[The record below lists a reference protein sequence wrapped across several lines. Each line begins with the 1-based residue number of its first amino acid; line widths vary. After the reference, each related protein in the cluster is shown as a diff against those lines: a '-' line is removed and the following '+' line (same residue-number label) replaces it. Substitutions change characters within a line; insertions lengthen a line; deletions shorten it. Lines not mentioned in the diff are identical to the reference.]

1 MNVVIIE
8 DERLTAQRLLSLIE
22 KYDATI
28 RRLATLSSV
37 TESVAW
43 LKEYMANSANAS
55 TPIDLMFMDIH
66 LEDGDS
72 FQIIHQLNLKIPII
86 FTTAFDEHMVKA
98 FKVNSIDYLLKPIN
112 YQELVAAIEKFKSL
126 KQTFGNTS
134 DPLTDKLNNLNQL
147 LSTLETSTAG
157 SYRDRFMITVGTKL
171 RVVRTNDIAYFF
183 LEEKTVFITTVDNV
197 TLPIDYSLDKLMQMI
212 NPKEFFR
219 VNRQFIVA
227 ANAIQL
233 VHNYSAGKLKIDMS
247 PKAKTDVFVSGD
259 RMTEF
264 KEWLGK

>member
-1 MNVVIIE
+1 MNIVIIE
-8 DERLTAQRLLSLIE
+8 DERLTAQRLLSLIT

-28 RRLATLSSV
+28 HPLAILSSV
-37 TESVAW
+37 HESVTW
-43 LKEYMANSANAS
+43 LKEYLSNTNNA
-55 TPIDLMFMDIH
+55 PIDLLFMDIH

-112 YQELVAAIEKFKSL
+112 YEELIAAIEKFKSL
-126 KQTFGNTS
+126 RQTFGSTAN
-134 DPLTDKLNNLNQL
+134 PLTEKLSNLNQL
-147 LSTLETSTAG
+147 LSTLETGNTG
-157 SYRDRFMITVGTKL
+157 SYRDRFMITIGSKL
-171 RVVRTNDIAYFF
+171 RVVRTETIAYFF
-183 LEEKTVFITTVDNV
+183 LEEKTVFLTTFDNL

-212 NPKEFFR
+212 NPKEFYR
-219 VNRQFIVA
+219 VSRQFIVA

-233 VHNYSAGKLKIDMS
+233 VHNYSAGKLKIDVT
-247 PKAKTDVFVSGD
+247 PKCKTDVFVSGD